1 MSKLLMVAG
10 GIVEP
15 GGGQPGAVSAYV
27 VLSASRA
34 STRIFK
40 VRGPTNHVDVHELPA
55 AITVDLG
62 RFQTELHSDLEPVV
76 RDIQARGGQAGVSTP
91 APAWVCGIVGSHLK
105 LTEGWMSTAD
115 VSHAAGAPQ
124 KVSARR
130 GRGRTATLR
139 ADVHYLMRS
148 RTSSRARP
156 FAYLRGAMTAGPFDF
171 ALSTHQRCKLVTSKW
186 GKRNSPQSFRRAQA
200 RWSSDGR

>member
-91 APAWVCGIVGSHLK
+91 APAWVCGIVQSHLK
-105 LTEGWMSTAD
+105 LTEGLD
-115 VSHAAGAPQ
+115 V
-124 KVSARR
+124 
-130 GRGRTATLR
+130 
-139 ADVHYLMRS
+139 
-148 RTSSRARP
+148 
-156 FAYLRGAMTAGPFDF
+156 
-171 ALSTHQRCKLVTSKW
+171 
-186 GKRNSPQSFRRAQA
+186 
-200 RWSSDGR
+200 DG